1 MKQSKMPNSTKV
13 TLRPVELVGL
23 SCASADNDLADLHL
37 PAPPTPA
44 RGCRDQI
51 ALYDQWLLELEA
63 DSRTGPER
71 I

>member
-1 MKQSKMPNSTKV
+1 MPNSTKV
-13 TLRPVELVGL
+13 SQSPVELVGL
-23 SCASADNDLADLHL
+23 SCAGTDNDLADLHL